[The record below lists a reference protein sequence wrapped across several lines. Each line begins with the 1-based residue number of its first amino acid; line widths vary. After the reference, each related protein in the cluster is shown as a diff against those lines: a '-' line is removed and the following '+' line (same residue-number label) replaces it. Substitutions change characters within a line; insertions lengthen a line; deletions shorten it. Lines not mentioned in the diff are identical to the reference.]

1 KFEDNFRVADR
12 KAIHV
17 VDAPAQNEGVVVKP
31 KVLGIHEQDFPNL
44 GPQTFRIFRRV
55 TDARRLG
62 RATHDLA
69 KIAEILDRSE
79 ALSLENDFA
88 FEIMNVVE
96 GMPVAVCAWLEIGNW

>member
-1 KFEDNFRVADR
+1 MAKLEDDFRVAHR
-12 KAIHV
+12 KAIDV

-44 GPQTFRIFRRV
+44 GSQTFKILRRV
-55 TDARRLG
+55 PDARRLG

-69 KIAEILDRSE
+69 KIAKILDRSE

-88 FEIMNVVE
+88 FEIMNV
-96 GMPVAVCAWLEIGNW
+96 I